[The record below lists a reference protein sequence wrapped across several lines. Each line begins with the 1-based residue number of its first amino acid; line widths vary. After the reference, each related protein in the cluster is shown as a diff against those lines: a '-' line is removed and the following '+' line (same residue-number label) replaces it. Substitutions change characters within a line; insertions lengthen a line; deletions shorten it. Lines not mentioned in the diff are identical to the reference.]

1 MAGPDGSDRRQAGR
15 RKVLRSGIALY
26 GDDEKQ
32 MKCAVLDMS
41 GDSAKLKPET
51 HGVLPNRF
59 KLVLQPNGLF
69 DCTVVRRSGYFL
81 AVTLKPA

>member
-1 MAGPDGSDRRQAGR
+1 MALPGGSDRRHTGR
-15 RKVLRSGIALY
+15 RKVLRTGIALY
-26 GDDEKQ
+26 GVDEKQ
-32 MKCAVLDMS
+32 MKCAVLDLS

-51 HGVLPNRF
+51 HGVLPNNF
-59 KLVLQPNGLF
+59 KLVLQPEGHF